1 MKKKSLCLCVM
12 LALLVSVSGC
22 GAKEQSTVATA
33 AENQVTENQ
42 AAENEPQEN
51 QGSENQATEGQP
63 QETATFT
70 DDLGREVTVESHE
83 RVAAL
88 LGSFT
93 DIWMLAG
100 GEVAAAA
107 NDSWE
112 SLNLDLGEDVV
123 NLGSILNPDVEQ
135 LIAAQPDLVIAS
147 SNTDGHLE
155 LEELLEQAGITVA
168 YFAVSDFSEYLHM
181 LDICTD
187 ITGRKDLYEKNGLEV
202 QEQIEAV
209 KERIDG
215 SSPTVL
221 FLRASSG
228 NVKAK
233 GSDDNVC
240 GEMLAELGCINIADS
255 EESLLDDLSMEAI
268 IAADPEYIF
277 VTTQGNDT
285 EAAMKNVEELLISN
299 PAWASLS
306 AVKNDNYYVL
316 EKRLFNL
323 KPNARWGEA
332 YEILADILY
341 PDEG

>member
-1 MKKKSLCLCVM
+1 MKKRIKVLCAAMMIIWGLC
-12 LALLVSVSGC
+12 GC
-22 GAKEQSTVATA
+22 SAEEQSVGA
-33 AENQVTENQ
+33 AAGVLQEESQEQ
-42 AAENEPQEN
+42 EPVV
-51 QGSENQATEGQP
+51 
-63 QETATFT
+63 FI
-70 DDLGREVTVESHE
+70 DDLGREVTVGSHE
-83 RVAAL
+83 RVATL
-88 LGSFT
+88 IGSFT

-123 NLGSILNPDVEQ
+123 NLGSIQNPDVEQ
-135 LIAAQPDLVIAS
+135 LIAAAPDLVLAS
-147 SNTDGHLE
+147 ANTDADLE

-181 LDICTD
+181 LDVCTD
-187 ITGRKDLYEKNGLEV
+187 ITGRKDLYEQKGLAV
-202 QEQIEAV
+202 QAQIETV

-221 FLRASSG
+221 FLRASSSS
-228 NVKAK
+228 VKAK
-233 GSDDNVC
+233 GSSGNVC
-240 GEMLAELGCINIADS
+240 GEMLAALGCMNIADS
-255 EESLLDDLSMEAI
+255 DTGLLEDLSMEAI

-277 VTTQGNDT
+277 VTTQGTDY

-306 AVKNDNYYVL
+306 AVQNGEYYVL
-316 EKRLFNL
+316 DKRLFNL
-323 KPNARWGEA
+323 KPNAYWGDA

-341 PDEG
+341 PEGD

>member
-1 MKKKSLCLCVM
+1 MKMKCCYLCVILTM
-12 LALLVSVSGC
+12 LTGLCSCQAGEAVN
-22 GAKEQSTVATA
+22 GAEAA
-33 AENQVTENQ
+33 AEGKIENLT
-42 AAENEPQEN
+42 
-51 QGSENQATEGQP
+51 SEDSERKTYC
-63 QETATFT
+63 FT

-83 RVAAL
+83 RVATL
-88 LGSFT
+88 IGSFT

-100 GEVAAAA
+100 GDVIATA

-123 NLGSILNPDVEQ
+123 NLGSIQNPDAEK
-135 LIAAQPDLVIAS
+135 LITSKPDLVIAS
-147 SNTDGHLE
+147 ANTEGDLA
-155 LEELLEQAGITVA
+155 LEELLEQSGITVA
-168 YFAVSDFSEYLHM
+168 YFKVSDFEEYLHM

-187 ITGRKDLYEKNGLEV
+187 ITGRKDLYEQNGLAV
-202 QEQIEAV
+202 QRQIEAV

-228 NVKAK
+228 SVKAK
-233 GSDDNVC
+233 GSNGNVC
-240 GEMLAELGCINIADS
+240 GQMLAGLGCINIADNDKG
-255 EESLLDDLSMEAI
+255 LLEDLSLEAI
-268 IAADPEYIF
+268 IAADPQYIF
-277 VTTQGNDT
+277 VTTQGNDF
-285 EAAMKNVEELLISN
+285 EAAMKSVEELLTSN

-306 AVKNDNYYVL
+306 AVENGNYYLL

-341 PDEG
+341 PEK

>member
-1 MKKKSLCLCVM
+1 MKKHFCCLLAIWMVLAGLC
-12 LALLVSVSGC
+12 GC
-22 GAKEQSTVATA
+22 GAGEPVVGEGVAS
-33 AENQVTENQ
+33 EMKTENRT
-42 AAENEPQEN
+42 
-51 QGSENQATEGQP
+51 SENQASEWEASDEQSP
-63 QETATFT
+63 EVSDQESVIFT

-83 RVAAL
+83 RVATL
-88 LGSFT
+88 IGSFT

-100 GEVAAAA
+100 GEVVATA

-123 NLGSILNPDVEQ
+123 NLGSIQNPDAEK
-135 LIAAQPDLVIAS
+135 LIAAQPDLVLAS
-147 SNTDGHLE
+147 ANTDGDLA

-168 YFAVSDFSEYLHM
+168 YFSVSDFPEYLHM

-187 ITGRKDLYEKNGLEV
+187 ITGKKDLYEENGLAV

-228 NVKAK
+228 SVKAK
-233 GSDDNVC
+233 ESDGNVC
-240 GEMLAELGCINIADS
+240 GEMLAGLGCINIADS
-255 EESLLDDLSMEAI
+255 DKSLLEDLSLEAI
-268 IAADPEYIF
+268 IAADPQYIF
-277 VTTQGNDT
+277 VTTQGNDY
-285 EAAMKNVEELLISN
+285 EAAMKNVEELFISN

-306 AVKNDNYYVL
+306 AVQNGNYYVL
-316 EKRLFNL
+316 EKSLFNL

-332 YEILADILY
+332 YKILADILY
-341 PDEG
+341 PER

>member
-1 MKKKSLCLCVM
+1 MNKRYLGICLV
-12 LALLVSVSGC
+12 LAVIFNFTAC
-22 GAKEQSTVATA
+22 GAGEQGTSGTA
-33 AENQVTENQ
+33 ANQ
-42 AAENEPQEN
+42 AAESQQQE
-51 QGSENQATEGQP
+51 AV
-63 QETATFT
+63 TFI

-88 LGSFT
+88 IGSFT

-112 SLNLDLGEDVV
+112 SLELDLGEDVV
-123 NLGSILNPDVEQ
+123 NLGSIQNPDVEQ

-147 SNTDGHLE
+147 ANTDADLE
-155 LEELLEQAGITVA
+155 LEELLEQAGIPVA

-187 ITGRKDLYEKNGLEV
+187 ITGRKDLYEKNGLAV
-202 QEQIEAV
+202 QAQIETV

-228 NVKAK
+228 SVKAK
-233 GSDDNVC
+233 GSSGNVC
-240 GEMLAELGCINIADS
+240 GEMLSELGCINIADS
-255 EESLLDDLSMEAI
+255 DAGLLEDLSMEAI
-268 IAADPEYIF
+268 IAADPEFIF
-277 VTTQGNDT
+277 VTTQGTDY
-285 EAAMKNVEELLISN
+285 EAAMKNVEELLITN

-306 AVKNDNYYVL
+306 AVKNGNYHVL
-316 EKRLFNL
+316 DKRLFNL
-323 KPNARWGEA
+323 KPNAYWGDA

-341 PDEG
+341 PKGE